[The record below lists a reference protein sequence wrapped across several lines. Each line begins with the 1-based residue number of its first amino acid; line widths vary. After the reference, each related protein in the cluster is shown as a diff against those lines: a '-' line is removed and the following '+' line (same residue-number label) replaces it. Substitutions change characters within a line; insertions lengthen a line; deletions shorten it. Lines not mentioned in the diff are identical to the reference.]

1 MFPRNALSPSYYEL
15 YVNPETRVD
24 LFKAIHTRNIVAL
37 RFSGEITVPTGKGAQ
52 RRDSGQE
59 NLMLMPAL
67 RHVVLHGVTGNYF
80 DRRTIDET
88 LPGAQLES
96 FVYAHGHRLGF
107 EIRNSHFESLAARH
121 GATLRK
127 LVLLGCSRI
136 STMMITQC
144 LENMPVL
151 EYFALHLVTVDD
163 LRSNIVHAFPQSLD
177 VLKLQV
183 VNAWYAVPLMAE
195 ERGLCEAIENE
206 VLNRD
211 RRFDTVCVGFRKQ
224 LLAEDGRQDRWKQIA
239 VERQFRLHIGAWEH
253 RMVEEI

>member
-1 MFPRNALSPSYYEL
+1 M
-15 YVNPETRVD
+15 
-24 LFKAIHTRNIVAL
+24 
-37 RFSGEITVPTGKGAQ
+37 
-52 RRDSGQE
+52 
-59 NLMLMPAL
+59 
-67 RHVVLHGVTGNYF
+67 
-80 DRRTIDET
+80 
-88 LPGAQLES
+88 
-96 FVYAHGHRLGF
+96 
-107 EIRNSHFESLAARH
+107 
-121 GATLRK
+121 
-127 LVLLGCSRI
+127 
-136 STMMITQC
+136 
-144 LENMPVL
+144 L

-211 RRFDTVCVGFRKQ
+211 RRFDTVCVCFRKQ